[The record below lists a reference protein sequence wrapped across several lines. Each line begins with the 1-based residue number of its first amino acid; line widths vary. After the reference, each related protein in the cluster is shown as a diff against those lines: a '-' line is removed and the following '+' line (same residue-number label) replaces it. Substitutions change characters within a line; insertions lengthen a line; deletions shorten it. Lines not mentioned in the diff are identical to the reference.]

1 MFVDRYDFLMTS
13 NVAIFAHPCV
23 LYLHCVFF
31 FNLYCTCI
39 FFVLFLYNSPFVLYN
54 FLCIVYFPKFP
65 FVIYKFPF
73 IVQFLLVLLGIYII
87 NYVVSKI
94 VVSFFICIACII
106 RICF

>member
-23 LYLHCVFF
+23 LYLHYVFF
-31 FNLYCTCI
+31 SICI
-39 FFVLFLYNSPFVLYN
+39 VHVFSLLFLYNSPFVLYN

-73 IVQFLLVLLGIYII
+73 IVQFLLVLLGIYIL